1 VLLLA
6 IIKQV
11 GDKMNET
18 KNFNVFI
25 FLSTLARTIIDCYIP
40 VILYNKGLEIRG
52 ILFFILL
59 NYSITFL
66 VNVPLGMIG
75 KRITFK
81 WAVIVSS
88 LFIGV
93 SYYFLLALELNI
105 LNLYI
110 FTLTHAISTNIY
122 WLSRHYYAL
131 EILPKKDL
139 ADDVGKIIIF
149 STLAIIPVSYVGALM
164 MNNLEI
170 KYILIIIISLYIVS
184 IFPLFKIKEDKKY
197 IEKKLSDIEFPRRSV
212 FFMIMAQF
220 RMISRY
226 LFPLFIFIYIK
237 GNYEFIGL
245 FNIVMGIASTIFVY
259 FFAKR
264 MDKKKK
270 DYLFL
275 SGILGFLVYILKLN
289 IVDTSIVLFVAF
301 VEGLADKMYEVAFN
315 RNLYAL
321 GHHYNGVS
329 YSVVMEGLQNISR
342 VVITLFFVF
351 VLSDLKSVL
360 YISSFMLLVTGAI
373 GFDDG
378 EGGY

>member
-1 VLLLA
+1 
-6 IIKQV
+6 
-11 GDKMNET
+11 
-18 KNFNVFI
+18 
-25 FLSTLARTIIDCYIP
+25 
-40 VILYNKGLEIRG
+40 
-52 ILFFILL
+52 
-59 NYSITFL
+59 
-66 VNVPLGMIG
+66 
-75 KRITFK
+75 
-81 WAVIVSS
+81 
-88 LFIGV
+88 
-93 SYYFLLALELNI
+93 
-105 LNLYI
+105 
-110 FTLTHAISTNIY
+110 
-122 WLSRHYYAL
+122 
-131 EILPKKDL
+131 
-139 ADDVGKIIIF
+139 
-149 STLAIIPVSYVGALM
+149 